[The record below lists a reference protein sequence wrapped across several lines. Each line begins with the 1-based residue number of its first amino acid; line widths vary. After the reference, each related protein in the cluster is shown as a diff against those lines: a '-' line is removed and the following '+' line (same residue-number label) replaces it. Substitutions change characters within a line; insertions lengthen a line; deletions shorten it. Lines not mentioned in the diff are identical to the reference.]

1 MSEYA
6 AESRDM
12 RSFNRS
18 KLPVL
23 GDLSFGHDEQGE
35 FAQVMVWP
43 RKKGVVCAGKRTPVI
58 VRDGDLLK
66 PVTALRRMASL
77 CARNPRAPLFCVGDR
92 PLTAGDVNGLVRFVA
107 RAAGVDPAPFSSHSL
122 RIGGATAA
130 LAAGMS
136 PLTTR
141 VMGRWDSDVYEVY
154 CRLSRQS
161 ALRVGAVVA
170 STPFDEVAGA
180 FVTEDLV

>member
-1 MSEYA
+1 MCRETHA
-6 AESRDM
+6 CD
-12 RSFNRS
+12 
-18 KLPVL
+18 
-23 GDLSFGHDEQGE
+23 
-35 FAQVMVWP
+35 
-43 RKKGVVCAGKRTPVI
+43 CA
-58 VRDGDLLK
+58 RDGDLLR
-66 PVTALRRMASL
+66 PVTALRRMAFL
-77 CARNPRAPLFCVGDR
+77 RARNPRAPLFCVGDR

-170 STPFDEVAGA
+170 STGDCGRPARRSCCTEKCGRMRSYRASAAGLRYQRRFRWSMRMLQMA
-180 FVTEDLV
+180 DVQDGR